1 MNVIRT
7 LNYNLTRNCVDI
19 RIIQN
24 GIETGNTDA
33 TFSVSIANRMV
44 SGTLDPD
51 DVNNVIP
58 LSIAIQD
65 NDGELLEKLFYTYNV
80 AC

>member
-1 MNVIRT
+1 M
-7 LNYNLTRNCVDI
+7 DI
-19 RIIQN
+19 RITQN

-44 SGTLDPD
+44 SGTLDAD
-51 DVNNVIP
+51 NVNDVMP

-65 NDGELLEKLFYTYNV
+65 TDGELLEKLFYT
-80 AC
+80 